1 MQQLRAYLFSA
12 FSIFTVA
19 GTVPAAAAEVKCP
32 VDNRWQDAINK
43 GDTSAVAALYTS
55 DAVEVTPEGIRVGP
69 AAVKERLDESIK
81 EGWKQDLV
89 IVATKCDNEGTVRWS
104 SGSWK
109 RTSPQGPVCGFWT
122 AIEVKDG
129 EGWKIENLTFNVM
142 PSPRK

>member
-1 MQQLRAYLFSA
+1 MQLRSCLFSA
-12 FSIFTVA
+12 FSFFAVA

-32 VDNRWQDAINK
+32 IDNQWQDALNK

-55 DAVEVTPEGIRVGP
+55 GP
-69 AAVKERLDESIK
+69 TAVKERLDESLK

-89 IVATKCDNEGTVRWS
+89 IVATKCGNEGTVRWS

-109 RTSPQGPVCGFWT
+109 RTSPQGPVGGFWT

-129 EGWKIENLTFNVM
+129 EGWKIQNLTFNLAP
-142 PSPRK
+142 PSRK

>member
-1 MQQLRAYLFSA
+1 MQLRACLFSA
-12 FSIFTVA
+12 FSFFAFA
-19 GTVPAAAAEVKCP
+19 GTVPAVAAEMKCP
-32 VDNRWQDAINK
+32 VDNRWQDALDK

-55 DAVEVTPEGIRVGP
+55 DAVEVTPDGIRVGP

-89 IVATKCDNEGTVRWS
+89 IVATKCDEEGTVRWL

-109 RTSPQGPVCGFWT
+109 RTSPQGPVAGFWT

-129 EGWKIENLTFNVM
+129 EDWKIQNLTFNLT
-142 PSPRK
+142 PPPRK